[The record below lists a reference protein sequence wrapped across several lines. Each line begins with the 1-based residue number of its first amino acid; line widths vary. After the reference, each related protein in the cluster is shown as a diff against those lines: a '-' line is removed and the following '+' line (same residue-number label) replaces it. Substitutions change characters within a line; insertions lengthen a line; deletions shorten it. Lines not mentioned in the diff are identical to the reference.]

1 MSKIDLYDPKWVEM
15 VFAGKNKE
23 YGAYQL
29 RKGTSRRNI
38 TALLIL
44 LIAAGLI
51 GGALAYKVHM
61 QKLDEE
67 RQAYM
72 EQLELSKLQEQAKKA
87 KNEEPIIKAKIE
99 PKKVVEQVRETQKFT
114 APEIKK
120 DELVNEEN
128 QVKDQADL
136 DEKVAVG
143 TKDQEGTKDRTDV
156 AIRNDI
162 AVNTNESEEKKEVAN
177 KVFDVVEQMPSFP
190 GGNEALMKFL
200 QENVKYPVVAQE
212 NGVQGRVV
220 VSFVVERDGSIT
232 DVKVVRSVDPSL
244 DKEATRVVKSMPHW
258 IPGKQNGAAVR
269 VKYNVPVSFRL
280 Q

>member
-29 RKGTSRRNI
+29 RKDTSKRNI

-44 LIAAGLI
+44 LIAAALI
-51 GGALAYKVHM
+51 GGGLAYKVYQ
-61 QKLDEE
+61 QKIDEE

-72 EQLELSKLQEQAKKA
+72 EQLELSKLQEAAKKE
-87 KNEEPIIKAKIE
+87 KKEEPIIKAKIE

-114 APEIKK
+114 APQIKK

-128 QVKDQADL
+128 TLKDQADL

-143 TKDQEGTKDRTDV
+143 VKDQEGTQDRTDV

-200 QENVKYPVVAQE
+200 QDNVKYPVVAQE

>member
-72 EQLELSKLQEQAKKA
+72 EQLELSKLQEQAKKE
-87 KNEEPIIKAKIE
+87 KKEEPIIKAKIE

>member
-1 MSKIDLYDPKWVEM
+1 MSKIDLYDPKWVDM
-15 VFAGKNKE
+15 VFAGKNQE

-29 RKGTSRRNI
+29 RKGTSKRNI

-44 LIAAGLI
+44 LIAAALI
-51 GGALAYKVHM
+51 GGALAYKVHL

-72 EQLELSKLQEQAKKA
+72 EQLELSKLQEQAKKE
-87 KNEEPIIKAKIE
+87 KKEEPIIKAKIE

-143 TKDQEGTKDRTDV
+143 VKDQEGTKDRTDV

-177 KVFDVVEQMPSFP
+177 KVFDVVDQMPSFP

-200 QENVKYPVVAQE
+200 SDNVKYPVVAQE

-220 VSFVVERDGSIT
+220 VSFVVEKDGSIT

-244 DKEATRVVKSMPHW
+244 DKEAARVVKSMPRW